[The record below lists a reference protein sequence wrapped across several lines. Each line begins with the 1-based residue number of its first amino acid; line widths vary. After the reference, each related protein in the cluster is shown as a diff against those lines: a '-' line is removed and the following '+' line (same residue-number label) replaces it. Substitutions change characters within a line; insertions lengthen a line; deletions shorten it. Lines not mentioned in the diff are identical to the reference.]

1 MRDEPEARERLQNDG
16 GQRKKIIR
24 KNGIARSE
32 VPSGQFRLAAGT
44 EEKERDT
51 ETGAEQNGRGEN
63 VQRLD
68 GEIAAYV
75 IAPGLAPLYLS
86 AARS

>member
-1 MRDEPEARERLQNDG
+1 MGDEPEARERLQNYG
-16 GQRKKIIR
+16 GQREQVIR
-24 KNGIARSE
+24 ENGVARGE
-32 VPSGQFRLAAGT
+32 VPSGRLRLRAST

-51 ETGAEQNGRGEN
+51 QTGAEQNGRGEN

-75 IAPGLAPLYLS
+75 IAPGLAPL
-86 AARS
+86 